1 MSKQKYIKVILK
13 IAKRNIENLAAKK
26 SLVNLAKLGAKFVLR
41 IYQLGYMVLQPS
53 FLMQMVLSIRQDYQ
67 RILRFH
73 SLNVLNLFQV
83 LQTC

>member
-53 FLMQMVLSIRQDYQ
+53 FLMQMVLSIRKG
-67 RILRFH
+67 
-73 SLNVLNLFQV
+73 
-83 LQTC
+83 